1 MAKEPSTIT
10 LTISLWD
17 CLDVEVGK
25 AEKGEAND
33 REQLEVLAKGIRAL
47 LFMSEQTIVD
57 AAENLKVWHDEENI
71 GASCEYIKS
80 LQASYDYK
88 GERYKLVLSAFDPK
102 DSTEFQHSKHRR
114 ALIEFDHSG
123 VVPH

>member
-17 CLDVEVGK
+17 CLDVEVGP

-47 LFMSEQTIVD
+47 LFMSEQTIMD
-57 AAENLKVWHDEENI
+57 AAENLKVWHDEDDVS
-71 GASCEYIKS
+71 ASCEFVKS

-102 DSTEFQHSKHRR
+102 DSSEFQHSKHRQ
-114 ALIEFDHSG
+114 ALIEFDHAEA
-123 VVPH
+123 VAH